1 MLFRSGQPR
10 ALCPGFWQLEHRRT
24 LTPAPMWVLLECR
37 GSARGGWAVMA
48 ASMMKIYATETR
60 ERSNK
65 GAKETKVWITVLRED

>member
-1 MLFRSGQPR
+1 
-10 ALCPGFWQLEHRRT
+10 
-24 LTPAPMWVLLECR
+24 MWVLLECR